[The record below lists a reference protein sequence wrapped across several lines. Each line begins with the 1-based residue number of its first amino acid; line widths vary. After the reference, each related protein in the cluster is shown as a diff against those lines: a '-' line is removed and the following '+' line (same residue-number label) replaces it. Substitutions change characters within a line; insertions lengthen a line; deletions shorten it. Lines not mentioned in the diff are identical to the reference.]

1 MFHFISVN
9 RQTILQRFTKFYIR
23 CLNVQCWNKV
33 FYCHCFSLSKID
45 VLLWACYRNSDVNNK
60 STEVLSRVT
69 NGMSVYVN
77 ISVHYKRKSASSKF
91 KA

>member
-1 MFHFISVN
+1 MSKCPM
-9 RQTILQRFTKFYIR
+9 L
-23 CLNVQCWNKV
+23 
-33 FYCHCFSLSKID
+33 YCHCFSLSKID
-45 VLLWACYRNSDVNNK
+45 VLLWAYYRNSDVNNK

-91 KA
+91 KVYIILLAYPPPPPTTHKAN